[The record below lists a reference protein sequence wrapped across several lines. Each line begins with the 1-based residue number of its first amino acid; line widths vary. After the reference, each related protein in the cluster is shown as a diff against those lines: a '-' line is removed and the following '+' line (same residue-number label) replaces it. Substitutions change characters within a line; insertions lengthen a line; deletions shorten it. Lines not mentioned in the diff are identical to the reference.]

1 MNQTVN
7 TEMSIF
13 MAVIASFFT
22 FIDISIIQMG
32 VLAAL
37 MSIDFVAGL
46 VKSYRINPQNIKS
59 ETAKIGII
67 SKLLYLLVP
76 IVIALAMKGLNIE
89 GIGLVLVNFSINAM
103 ILSEAYSI
111 LANIYAFKYKKEV
124 EEIDAISYILKMIK
138 NQIERML
145 K

>member
-89 GIGLVLVNFSINAM
+89 GIGLVLVNFS
-103 ILSEAYSI
+103 
-111 LANIYAFKYKKEV
+111 
-124 EEIDAISYILKMIK
+124 
-138 NQIERML
+138 
-145 K
+145 